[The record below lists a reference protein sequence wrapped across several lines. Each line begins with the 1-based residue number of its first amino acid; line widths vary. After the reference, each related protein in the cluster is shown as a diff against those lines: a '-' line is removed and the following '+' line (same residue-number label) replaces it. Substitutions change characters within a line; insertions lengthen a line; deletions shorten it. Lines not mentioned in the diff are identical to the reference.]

1 MVALAWEMTMP
12 AYHPPASL
20 LFVLFSSLGGV
31 FYNTVQKSSDKLT
44 ATGSFLGSLW
54 GEDRAVRAWHVYP

>member
-1 MVALAWEMTMP
+1 MVALAWEMIMTP
-12 AYHPPASL
+12 YHPPARL

-31 FYNTVQKSSDKLT
+31 FYNAVQKSSNKLT

-54 GEDRAVRAWHVYP
+54 RKDRAVSL